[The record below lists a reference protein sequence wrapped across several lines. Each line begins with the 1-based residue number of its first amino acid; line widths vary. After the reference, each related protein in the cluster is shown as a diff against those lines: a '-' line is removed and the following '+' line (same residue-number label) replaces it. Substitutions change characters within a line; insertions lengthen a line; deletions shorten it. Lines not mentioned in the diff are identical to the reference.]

1 MGRRTR
7 ESKRLQ
13 NWYVIFYNFFS
24 SSFIEALIIY
34 LCVYVCSFL
43 SLVGFHN
50 YYVFHKGVIFIYLY
64 AWCLNFVT
72 VFKER
77 ERFMTLQCRFSIDDA
92 KYDDDGRINRT
103 GLYLV

>member
-43 SLVGFHN
+43 SLFGFHN
-50 YYVFHKGVIFIYLY
+50 YYVFHKGVIFI
-64 AWCLNFVT
+64 CVVPQFRNSFQR
-72 VFKER
+72 KR
-77 ERFMTLQCRFSIDDA
+77 EIHDTA
-92 KYDDDGRINRT
+92 
-103 GLYLV
+103 V